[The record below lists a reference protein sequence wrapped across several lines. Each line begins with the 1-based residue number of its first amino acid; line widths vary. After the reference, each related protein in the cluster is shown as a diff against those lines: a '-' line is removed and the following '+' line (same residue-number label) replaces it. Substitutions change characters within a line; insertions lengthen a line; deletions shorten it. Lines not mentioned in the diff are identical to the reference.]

1 VSRDARLVELRRADA
16 AARVAAQRE
25 FVSPMVLEAGAG
37 TGKTAALVARAVT
50 WCLGPGWESAAAAA
64 SVLQAAAGTDEATA
78 ARVLEGVVAITFT
91 DAAAAEMA
99 DRLAE
104 ALAKLAG
111 GEVPVGVTE
120 AELSVS
126 GPERALRARSLL
138 VALDRLQVGTIHAY
152 CRRLLARFPL
162 EAGVHPAFTVDADG
176 SLREAIAR
184 EVVEAGMREALAG
197 EPGAALVALAAAG
210 IGPAGLAA
218 ALVALLAEA
227 VEPEALAADPF
238 TPEAVGGLRDALLA
252 ALRDFEEAGAGAL
265 TSVKGANAVAP
276 RALAALRALA
286 GTAAKTPADVAGLDA
301 LCAAARDGERL
312 DAATRLAKW
321 AKGEPTGAE
330 AKALGESAAAV
341 CAAAGRLA
349 TTLGQLRSLQPGL
362 YGHARTA
369 LSGLLGEAH
378 RELARRG
385 VVGFQALLRDARN
398 LLCSNDG
405 IAARLRSE
413 MRQLLVDEFQDT
425 DPAQCDLLRVL
436 ALDGEARPGLFLVGD
451 PKQSIYGWREADLES
466 YERFVRGLESTGR
479 TRQRLSVSFRS
490 APPILE
496 EVERRLA
503 PVMLED
509 PGVQP
514 PFQPLVPCPDKERAA
529 GFRHGRWAPVEYWVC
544 WEAPPGGD
552 GKAPRTINAVGEEIE
567 AAWLA
572 RDLRALHDEEGVP
585 WSEVGVLLRSFGNVE
600 TVLRELREAGVP
612 YAVERDRSY
621 YRRREVI
628 EAAALV
634 QTILDPGDHLALVTW
649 LRSAQAGVP
658 DAALLDLWLR
668 GLPGLLTELAGPDPV
683 RLERL
688 RALAREVA
696 AGLPAEEIPGL
707 DGVRGW
713 EEGLAAAVS
722 RLAGLRAAFRHDSAA
737 VFVERVRVE
746 SLVEAT
752 EAARFLGAWRLA
764 NLDRFF
770 RQLEQSLEVAG
781 GDVTEV
787 LRALRLAIAEEREAE
802 EATPR
807 EAAADAVRVM
817 TIHKAKGLDFSH
829 VYLLQAHKQPAT
841 SRARPNEV
849 ARLPGGAVELRLLG
863 APTPGWAAVEERK
876 RRVEEAER
884 VRTLYVAM
892 TRAKDRLVVSGT
904 WPQGGRRAA
913 GSHVELLLRSWD
925 GEKPEAIHRHLVE
938 AGGFDAVVDGARWV
952 FPSLASE
959 TAAVAAGD
967 DEVALPEPDEIGRQ
981 AGRLARLREEAGT
994 RMARRYGGPASA
1006 EAHRLLRERHE
1017 ADEARSSRR
1026 DVERGDAGGAAT
1038 AAGSLVHGVL
1048 ERLDLDGE
1056 AATAFERA
1064 RRGLEALADP
1074 RLAESVRATAVARA
1088 GETLDRFRASRL
1100 WDAFSAVAPHVVAR
1114 ELPVLLP
1121 AEQGAGP
1128 VGFVAGT
1135 IDLLYRDPTTN
1146 ELVVADYKTD
1156 EVDGAALEER
1166 ARSYAS
1172 QGRAY
1177 VRAVQEAL
1185 NLPVAP
1191 RFELWFLRAGIVKQ
1205 G

>member
-1 VSRDARLVELRRADA
+1 MSRDARLVELRRADA

-25 FVSPMVLEAGAG
+25 FASPMVLEAGAG

-50 WCLGPGWESAAAAA
+50 WCLGPGWESAASAA
-64 SVLQAAAGTDEATA
+64 SALQPAAGTDEATA

-99 DRLAE
+99 ERLAE
-104 ALAKLAG
+104 ALARLAVG
-111 GEVPVGVTE
+111 DVPVGVAE
-120 AELSVS
+120 AELTVT
-126 GPERALRARSLL
+126 GPERARRARALL

-176 SLREAIAR
+176 SLREAVAR
-184 EVVEAGMREALAG
+184 DVVEAGMREALAG
-197 EPGAALVALAAAG
+197 EPDAGLVALAAAG

-218 ALVALLAEA
+218 ALVELLAEA

-238 TPEAVGGLRDALLA
+238 TPEVAGGLRDALLA

-276 RALAALRALA
+276 RAIAALRALA
-286 GTAAKTPADVAGLDA
+286 DTAAVTPADVAGLDM
-301 LCAAARDGERL
+301 LCAAAGDGERL
-312 DAATRLAKW
+312 DAGARLAKW
-321 AKGEPTGAE
+321 GRGEPTGAE
-330 AKALGESAAAV
+330 ANALGESAAAV

-349 TTLGQLRSLQPGL
+349 TALGHLRSLQPVL

-369 LSGLLGEAH
+369 LSGLLAEAH
-378 RELARRG
+378 RELTRRG

-398 LLCSNDG
+398 LLCSHDG

-425 DPAQCDLLRVL
+425 DPAQCDVLRVL
-436 ALDGEARPGLFLVGD
+436 ALDGEVRPGLFLVGD

-514 PFQPLVPCPDKERAA
+514 PFQPLVPCVEKERAE
-529 GFRHGRWAPVEYWVC
+529 GFRRDPWAPIEYWVC
-544 WEAPPGGD
+544 WDAAPGGD
-552 GKAPRTINAVGEEIE
+552 GKSPRTVNAVGEEIE
-567 AAWLA
+567 ADWLA
-572 RDLRALHDEEGVP
+572 RDLRALHDRSGVA

-600 TVLRELREAGVP
+600 TVLRALREAGVP

-658 DAALLDLWLR
+658 DAALLDLWLG

-683 RLERL
+683 RLERV
-688 RALAREVA
+688 RALARGVA
-696 AGLPAEEIPGL
+696 AGLPTEEIPGL

-737 VFVERVRVE
+737 AFVERVRVE
-746 SLVEAT
+746 SLIEAT

-770 RQLEQSLEVAG
+770 RQLEQSLEAAG

-829 VYLLQAHKQPAT
+829 VYLLQAHKQPGKGHD
-841 SRARPNEV
+841 RPNQV
-849 ARLPGGAVELRLLG
+849 ARMPGGAVELRLLG
-863 APTPGWAAVEERK
+863 APSPGWVAVEERR
-876 RRVEEAER
+876 RRVEAAER

-892 TRAKDRLVVSGT
+892 TRAKERLVVSGS
-904 WPQGGRRAA
+904 WPQGGRNAA
-913 GSHVELLLRSWD
+913 GSHLELLLRSWD
-925 GEKPEAIHRHLVE
+925 GEAPEAIHRRLVE
-938 AGGFDAVVDGARWV
+938 AGGWDAVIDGARWV
-952 FPSLASE
+952 FPSLAPK
-959 TAAVAAGD
+959 TAAVAARD
-967 DEVALPEPDEIGRQ
+967 DEVALPEPDEIERQ

-1017 ADEARSSRR
+1017 EDEPRSRRR
-1026 DVERGDAGGAAT
+1026 DVERDGAAGAAT

-1048 ERLDLDGE
+1048 ERLELGGDP
-1056 AATAFERA
+1056 AAALGRA
-1064 RRGLEALADP
+1064 RRGLEALVDP
-1074 RLAESVRATAVARA
+1074 RPAENVRAVAVARA

-1100 WDAFSAVAPHVVAR
+1100 WDAFSAIAPHVVAR
-1114 ELPVLLP
+1114 ELPVLLLP
-1121 AEQGAGP
+1121 DEDVGP

-1135 IDLLYRDPTTN
+1135 IDLLYRDPATDR
-1146 ELVVADYKTD
+1146 LVVADYKTD
-1156 EVDGAALEER
+1156 EVAGAALEER
-1166 ARSYAS
+1166 ALSYAS
-1172 QGRAY
+1172 QGQAY

-1185 NLPVAP
+1185 ALPNPP
-1191 RFELWFLRAGIVKQ
+1191 RFELWFLHAGIVKQ

>member
-1 VSRDARLVELRRADA
+1 
-16 AARVAAQRE
+16 
-25 FVSPMVLEAGAG
+25 M
-37 TGKTAALVARAVT
+37 
-50 WCLGPGWESAAAAA
+50 
-64 SVLQAAAGTDEATA
+64 
-78 ARVLEGVVAITFT
+78 
-91 DAAAAEMA
+91 
-99 DRLAE
+99 
-104 ALAKLAG
+104 
-111 GEVPVGVTE
+111 
-120 AELSVS
+120 
-126 GPERALRARSLL
+126 
-138 VALDRLQVGTIHAY
+138 GTIHAY

-197 EPGAALVALAAAG
+197 EPDAGLVALAADG

-218 ALVALLAEA
+218 ALVELLAEA
-227 VEPEALAADPF
+227 VEPAALAADPF
-238 TPEAVGGLRDALLA
+238 TPEVAGGLRDSLLA
-252 ALRDFEEAGAGAL
+252 TLRAFEEAGAGVLA
-265 TSVKGANAVAP
+265 TAGGAKAVAP
-276 RALAALRALA
+276 RVVAKMRSLAE
-286 GTAAKTPADVAGLDA
+286 TAAATPADAAGLDG
-301 LCAAARDGERL
+301 LCAAVRDDVGQDAIKRLVLWGRGEL
-312 DAATRLAKW
+312 VGPESA
-321 AKGEPTGAE
+321 
-330 AKALGESAAAV
+330 ALGDSAAAV

-349 TTLGQLRSLQPGL
+349 AALGRLRPLRPL
-362 YGHARTA
+362 LHGHARTA
-369 LSGLLGEAH
+369 LSGLLAEAH

-398 LLCSNDG
+398 LLCSHDG
-405 IAARLRSE
+405 IAARLRGE

-436 ALDGEARPGLFLVGD
+436 ALDGERRPGLFLVGD

-466 YERFVRGLESTGR
+466 YERFVRGLESAGR

-514 PFQPLVPCPDKERAA
+514 PFQPLVPCPDKERAE

-544 WEAPPGGD
+544 WDAVPGGD
-552 GKAPRTINAVGEEIE
+552 GKTPRTVNAVGEEIE
-567 AAWLA
+567 ADWLA
-572 RDLRALHDEEGVP
+572 RDLRALHDGSGVA

-600 TVLRELREAGVP
+600 TVLRALREAGVP

-649 LRSAQAGVP
+649 LRSALAGVP

-683 RLERL
+683 RLERV

-696 AGLPAEEIPGL
+696 ADLPTGEIPGL
-707 DGVRGW
+707 DAVRGW

-722 RLAGLRAAFRHDSAA
+722 RLADLRAAFRHDSAA
-737 VFVERVRVE
+737 AFVERVRVE
-746 SLVEAT
+746 SLIEAT
-752 EAARFLGAWRLA
+752 EAARFLGAWRVA

-770 RQLEQSLEVAG
+770 RQLEQSLEAAG

-829 VYLLQAHKQPAT
+829 VYLLQAHKQPGK
-841 SRARPNEV
+841 SRERPTEV

-863 APTPGWAAVEERK
+863 APTPGWAAVEERR

-892 TRAKDRLVVSGT
+892 TRAKERLVVSGT
-904 WPQGGRRAA
+904 WPQGGRNAA
-913 GSHVELLLRSWD
+913 GSHLELLLRSWD
-925 GEKPEAIHRHLVE
+925 GEAPEAIHRRLVE
-938 AGGFDAVVDGARWV
+938 AGGWDEVVDGVRWV
-952 FPSLASE
+952 FPSLAPE
-959 TAAVAAGD
+959 TAAVAARDGEAD
-967 DEVALPEPDEIGRQ
+967 LPEPDEIERQ

-1006 EAHRLLRERHE
+1006 EAHRLLRERLAE
-1017 ADEARSSRR
+1017 DDARNRRR
-1026 DVERGDAGGAAT
+1026 DVGRDATAGAAT

-1048 ERLDLDGE
+1048 ERLDLDGDP
-1056 AATAFERA
+1056 ATSLERA
-1064 RRGLEALADP
+1064 RAGLEALVDP
-1074 RLAESVRATAVARA
+1074 RLAGNVRAVAVARA

-1100 WDAFSAVAPHVVAR
+1100 WDAFSAIAPHVVAR

-1121 AEQGAGP
+1121 PEQSTGP

-1135 IDLLYRDPTTN
+1135 VDLLYRDPATN

-1156 EVDGAALEER
+1156 EVEGAALEDR

-1172 QGRAY
+1172 QGQAY

-1185 NLPVAP
+1185 ALPDAAALRVVVPP
-1191 RFELWFLRAGIVKQ
+1191 RRGREAGLK